1 MFILISSQLKS
12 DKDEFYD
19 LFASA
24 LDDVVDQPEVPQQPQ
39 NPVTKGINE
48 KRSILEL
55 KKNKS
60 SNLTPKGGPSS
71 TIKKGARKELGNID
85 NEAFQRIKNAIDNF
99 SKVYQTKNSSG
110 VDGLRYFTKEKY
122 YRALVSFYRE

>member
-1 MFILISSQLKS
+1 MKS

-24 LDDVVDQPEVPQQPQ
+24 LDDVADRSEALQQNQ

-60 SNLTPKGGPSS
+60 SNLTPKGGQSS
-71 TIKKGARKELGNID
+71 TLKKGARKELGNVG

-99 SKVYQTKNSSG
+99 SKVYQT
-110 VDGLRYFTKEKY
+110 VFTF
-122 YRALVSFYRE
+122 L